1 MPCTFSVMGTKMQK
15 CGKNK
20 KKQTAAA
27 ICVTDVKLTEY
38 LYVVVHC

>member
-1 MPCTFSVMGTKMQK
+1 MHLFSDGAQMMQK

-20 KKQTAAA
+20 KRQTAAA
-27 ICVTDVKLTEY
+27 MCVTDVKLTEY